1 MEKKSEVGL
10 LNEIRDL
17 WVEML
22 LEKIVNW
29 NLYQYLHDPIYS
41 KPIVSK
47 ISTKSFLKFELHK
60 PKYSFNGKAW
70 IQFLVKMDLSRK
82 IS

>member
-10 LNEIRDL
+10 LNEIGDL
-17 WVEML
+17 WAKTL
-22 LEKIVNW
+22 LKKIVNW

-41 KPIVSK
+41 NPIVSK
-47 ISTKSFLKFELHK
+47 ISTKSFLKFESHK

-70 IQFLVKMDLSRK
+70 VQCLVIMDPSQK
-82 IS
+82 IN